1 MALMLVAAAGS
12 WHLTAAMSVQI
23 DRDIARGIHQDISRG
38 IDPDI
43 DRDNN
48 GYSADAARPERMLQ
62 TSADGRY
69 AP

>member
-1 MALMLVAAAGS
+1 
-12 WHLTAAMSVQI
+12 MSVQI
-23 DRDIARGIHQDISRG
+23 DRDIARGIYGGIDPD

-48 GYSADAARPERMLQ
+48 GCSADAARSELMPQ
-62 TSADGRY
+62 TSSDGRY

>member
-1 MALMLVAAAGS
+1 
-12 WHLTAAMSVQI
+12 MSVQI
-23 DRDIARGIHQDISRG
+23 DRDIARGIYRDIDPD

-48 GYSADAARPERMLQ
+48 GCSADAARLERMLQ

>member
-1 MALMLVAAAGS
+1 
-12 WHLTAAMSVQI
+12 MSVQI
-23 DRDIARGIHQDISRG
+23 DRDIARSIYRDIARSIYRDIDPD

-48 GYSADAARPERMLQ
+48 GCSADAARPERMLQ
-62 TSADGRY
+62 TSSDGRY

>member
-1 MALMLVAAAGS
+1 
-12 WHLTAAMSVQI
+12 MSVQI
-23 DRDIARGIHQDISRG
+23 DRDIARGIYGGIDPD

-48 GYSADAARPERMLQ
+48 GCSADAARPERMLQ
-62 TSADGRY
+62 KSSDGRY

>member
-1 MALMLVAAAGS
+1 
-12 WHLTAAMSVQI
+12 MSVQI
-23 DRDIARGIHQDISRG
+23 DRDIARGIYRDIDQD

-48 GYSADAARPERMLQ
+48 GCSADAARPERMPQ
-62 TSADGRY
+62 TSSGGRY

>member
-1 MALMLVAAAGS
+1 
-12 WHLTAAMSVQI
+12 MSVQI

>member
-1 MALMLVAAAGS
+1 
-12 WHLTAAMSVQI
+12 MSVQI
-23 DRDIARGIHQDISRG
+23 DRDIARGIYRD

-48 GYSADAARPERMLQ
+48 GCSANAARPERMLQ
-62 TSADGRY
+62 TSSDGRY

>member
-1 MALMLVAAAGS
+1 
-12 WHLTAAMSVQI
+12 MSVQI
-23 DRDIARGIHQDISRG
+23 DRDIARGIYRDIDLDIDPD

-48 GYSADAARPERMLQ
+48 GCSADAARPERMPQ
-62 TSADGRY
+62 TSSDGRY